1 MTDKVAIVTGAS
13 SGIGEATARQLHGA
27 GYIVYA
33 AARRTERM
41 AGLAGAG
48 IRTLAMDLTVEE
60 QMTSGIERALAEA
73 GRVDILVNSAGY
85 GSFGSLEEVPLSEAR
100 HQFEVNVFAPA
111 RLVQLVLPAMRAQRS
126 GRIINISSIGG
137 KIYEPLG
144 DWYHATKFALEG
156 LSDCLRLELKP
167 FNIHVV
173 IIEPGAIR
181 TEWSGIA
188 ADGLEATSGSG
199 AYREQARRV
208 SAVLRTTGADPRHA
222 TAPEVVGSLIGKAS
236 TVRRPKTRYV
246 VGYGARPLITLRWLL
261 SDKLFDWLMG
271 MVYRRAA

>member
-1 MTDKVAIVTGAS
+1 MDKVALVTGAS
-13 SGIGEATARQLHGA
+13 SGIGEAAAKDLRLRGFT
-27 GYIVYA
+27 VYA
-33 AARRTERM
+33 AARRIER
-41 AGLAGAG
+41 LAALETLG
-48 IRTLAMDLTVEE
+48 IRPLQMDVTDDSSITQGVQRIIAE
-60 QMTSGIERALAEA
+60 SGS
-73 GRVDILVNSAGY
+73 VDILVNNAGY
-85 GSFGSLEEVPLSEAR
+85 GSYGSVEDVALDEAR
-100 HQFEVNVFAPA
+100 NQFEVNLFGLA
-111 RLVQLVLPAMRAQRS
+111 RLTQVVLPYMRKNSS
-126 GRIINISSIGG
+126 GRIINISSMGG
-137 KIYEPLG
+137 KMYEPMG
-144 DWYHATKFALEG
+144 AWYHATKFALEG

>member
-1 MTDKVAIVTGAS
+1 MDKVALVTGAS
-13 SGIGEATARQLHGA
+13 SGIGEAAAKDLRLRGFT
-27 GYIVYA
+27 VYA
-33 AARRTERM
+33 AARRIER
-41 AGLAGAG
+41 LAALETLG
-48 IRTLAMDLTVEE
+48 IRPLQMDVTDDSSITQGVQRIIAE
-60 QMTSGIERALAEA
+60 SGS
-73 GRVDILVNSAGY
+73 VDILVNNAGY
-85 GSFGSLEEVPLSEAR
+85 GSYGSVEDVALDEAR
-100 HQFEVNVFAPA
+100 NQFEVNLFGLA
-111 RLVQLVLPAMRAQRS
+111 RLTQVVLPYMRKNSS
-126 GRIINISSIGG
+126 GRIINISSMGG
-137 KIYEPLG
+137 KMYEPMG
-144 DWYHATKFALEG
+144 AWYHATKFALEG

-261 SDKLFDWLMG
+261 SDKLFDWLMR

>member
-1 MTDKVAIVTGAS
+1 MDKVALVTGAS
-13 SGIGEATARQLHGA
+13 SGIGEAAAKDLRLRGFT
-27 GYIVYA
+27 VYA
-33 AARRTERM
+33 AARRIER
-41 AGLAGAG
+41 LAALETLG
-48 IRTLAMDLTVEE
+48 IRPLQMDVTDDSSITQGVQRIIAE
-60 QMTSGIERALAEA
+60 SGS
-73 GRVDILVNSAGY
+73 VDILVNNAGY
-85 GSFGSLEEVPLSEAR
+85 GSYGSVEDVALDEAR
-100 HQFEVNVFAPA
+100 NQFEVNLFGLA
-111 RLVQLVLPAMRAQRS
+111 RLTQVVLPYMRKNSS
-126 GRIINISSIGG
+126 GRIINISSMGG
-137 KIYEPLG
+137 KMYEPMG
-144 DWYHATKFALEG
+144 AWYHATKFALEG

-236 TVRRPKTRYV
+236 TVRRPKARYV

-261 SDKLFDWLMG
+261 SDKLFDWLMR

>member
-1 MTDKVAIVTGAS
+1 MDVTDDS
-13 SGIGEATARQLHGA
+13 SITQGVQRIIAE
-27 GYIVYA
+27 
-33 AARRTERM
+33 
-41 AGLAGAG
+41 
-48 IRTLAMDLTVEE
+48 
-60 QMTSGIERALAEA
+60 SGS
-73 GRVDILVNSAGY
+73 VDILVNNAGY
-85 GSFGSLEEVPLSEAR
+85 GSYGSVEDVALDEAR
-100 HQFEVNVFAPA
+100 NQFEVNLFGLA
-111 RLVQLVLPAMRAQRS
+111 RLTQVVLPYMRKNSS
-126 GRIINISSIGG
+126 GRIINISSMGG
-137 KIYEPLG
+137 KMYEPMG
-144 DWYHATKFALEG
+144 AWYHATKFALEG

>member
-1 MTDKVAIVTGAS
+1 MGNVALVTGAS
-13 SGIGEATARQLHGA
+13 SGIGEAAAKDLRRRGFT
-27 GYIVYA
+27 VYA
-33 AARRTERM
+33 AARRIER
-41 AGLAGAG
+41 LAELETLG
-48 IRTLAMDLTVEE
+48 IRPLQMDVTDDSSITQGVRR
-60 QMTSGIERALAEA
+60 IIAEA
-73 GRVDILVNSAGY
+73 GSVDILVNNAGY
-85 GSFGSLEEVPLSEAR
+85 GSYGSVEDVALDEAR
-100 HQFEVNVFAPA
+100 NQFEVNLFGLA
-111 RLVQLVLPAMRAQRS
+111 RLTQVVLPYMRKNSS
-126 GRIINISSIGG
+126 GRIINISSMGG
-137 KIYEPLG
+137 KMYEPKG
-144 DWYHATKFALEG
+144 AWYHATKFALEG

-208 SAVLRTTGADPRHA
+208 GAVLRTTGADPRHA

-246 VGYGARPLITLRWLL
+246 VGYGAKPLITLRWLL

-271 MVYRRAA
+271 LVYRRAA

>member
-156 LSDCLRLELKP
+156 LSDSLRAELRP
-167 FNIHVV
+167 FGIDVV
-173 IIEPGAIR
+173 VPGM
-181 TEWSGIA
+181 
-188 ADGLEATSGSG
+188 LYATYDKCPVFGGKSG
-199 AYREQARRV
+199 A
-208 SAVLRTTGADPRHA
+208 
-222 TAPEVVGSLIGKAS
+222 GSPPPTWPS
-236 TVRRPKTRYV
+236 
-246 VGYGARPLITLRWLL
+246 ARPPVPMPPKPPPWRKCSVCTSAGRGC
-261 SDKLFDWLMG
+261 SPG
-271 MVYRRAA
+271 PRPSPG